1 VAYVT
6 EGVLS
11 AVGRAG
17 DARAGTAPV
26 APDMSIARSAQQNMP
41 IAQSADLDL
50 IW

>member
-11 AVGRAG
+11 AVVRAG

-26 APDMSIARSAQQNMP
+26 APDMP